1 MSRNVEIKARVG
13 DPAALEQRVRAL
25 ADSGPVE
32 IFQDDSFFNTPRG
45 RLKLR
50 DFGDGS
56 GELIYYERG
65 DQAGPKTS
73 FYEITATAEAEQL
86 RRVLTLACGE
96 TGRVRKQRYLYLAG
110 RTRIHLDR
118 VEGLGDFMEL
128 EVVLSADELP
138 QQGQREAEQLMKRLG
153 VEADS
158 LIECAYVDLVAP
170 SSTHRK
176 QPTR

>member
-13 DPAALEQRVRAL
+13 DPATLEQRVRAL
-25 ADSGPVE
+25 ADSGPTE
-32 IFQDDSFFNTPRG
+32 IFQDDSFFSTPRG

-65 DQAGPKTS
+65 DQVGPKTS
-73 FYEITATAEAEQL
+73 FYEIAPTAEPGQL
-86 RRVLTLACGE
+86 RRVLSLAWGE
-96 TGRVRKQRYLYLAG
+96 TGRVRKQRRLYLVG

-128 EVVLSADELP
+128 EVVLTAADESP
-138 QQGQREAEQLMKRLG
+138 EQGRREAELLMKRLG
-153 VEADS
+153 IEAS
-158 LIECAYVDLVAP
+158 ALIECAYVDLAERGQ
-170 SSTHRK
+170 SKRE
-176 QPTR
+176 